1 MWELNRHIV
10 KWRVNSRIEW
20 GFIIPTLSAKTFL
33 RDCMCASLWNRVAFH
48 LSGAVNLR
56 LQIDRED
63 NADIPV
69 LIDFF
74 DEWRSEI
81 QGALLSVRIA
91 HESQIRQASWHP
103 ADGVIV
109 RNCSKAAVR
118 GGEAR

>member
-1 MWELNRHIV
+1 
-10 KWRVNSRIEW
+10 
-20 GFIIPTLSAKTFL
+20 
-33 RDCMCASLWNRVAFH
+33 MCASLWNRVAFH